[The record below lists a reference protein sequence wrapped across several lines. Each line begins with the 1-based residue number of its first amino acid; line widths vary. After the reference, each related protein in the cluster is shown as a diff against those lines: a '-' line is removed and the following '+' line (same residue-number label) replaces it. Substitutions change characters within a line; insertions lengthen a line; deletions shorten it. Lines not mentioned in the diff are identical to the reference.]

1 MTVRLRFALLYS
13 GALLISGLVV
23 LSLGF
28 ASAQRVEH
36 VGGGPVRTTHP
47 SLYTSASALEIVI
60 TLAALLLLSLG
71 SGWLLAARLL
81 RPVRAITAA
90 AEAISASNLSRRL
103 PVHGRADEFTRLG
116 ETLNS
121 LFTRLEASF
130 TAQRHFVASASHEL
144 RTPLTAER
152 TILQVAL
159 ADPSASTATL
169 REACEQVLVLGE
181 RTERLIDGLLTLA
194 TGVRGIDRREPLD
207 LAVLAA
213 RVAESRRGT
222 IRLDLALG
230 AAPGCGEPRL
240 AESLI
245 ANLVDN
251 ALRYNVPGGWVCVRT
266 GVREGRSVLLVSNS
280 GPMVPAG
287 EVGRLF
293 EPFQRLGP
301 EHAHQRGGGHGLG
314 GHGLGGHGLGLAIV
328 RAVADAHGATV
339 AAHPRAG
346 GGLDVEVRFPAS
358 LPIVGDAG
366 TVAGTRPLGER
377 HGAIP
382 AARSAPSSQQ
392 SCRSCLPGA
401 PVTQTG
407 GRTAR
412 QLRPVVIDSTARTA
426 PVVSDPPCTYRP

>member
-23 LSLGF
+23 LSLAF
-28 ASAQRVEH
+28 ASTEQVQH

-47 SLYTSASALEIVI
+47 SVYTNASALEVVI
-60 TLAALLLLSLG
+60 ALAVLMLLSVG

-103 PVHGRADEFTRLG
+103 PVHGRADEFSRLG

-121 LFTRLEASF
+121 LFARLEASF

-194 TGVRGIDRREPLD
+194 TGERGIDRREPLD
-207 LAVLAA
+207 LAALAT
-213 RVAESRRGT
+213 RVTESRHGT
-222 IRLDLALG
+222 IRLDLALE
-230 AAPGCGEPRL
+230 AAPGCGDPRL

-266 GVREGRSVLLVSNS
+266 GVKEGRSVLSVSNS
-280 GPMVPAG
+280 GPVVPAG
-287 EVGRLF
+287 ELGRLF
-293 EPFQRLGP
+293 EPFQRLGA
-301 EHAHQRGGGHGLG
+301 ERVRERD
-314 GHGLGGHGLGLAIV
+314 GGHGLGLAIV
-328 RAVADAHGATV
+328 RAVADAHGATL
-339 AAHPRAG
+339 AAHPRSG
-346 GGLDVEVRFPAS
+346 GGLDVEVRFPAP
-358 LPIVGDAG
+358 LPMQMSRHNAG
-366 TVAGTRPLGER
+366 LQVVRR
-377 HGAIP
+377 K
-382 AARSAPSSQQ
+382 SSV
-392 SCRSCLPGA
+392 P
-401 PVTQTG
+401 PKDEG
-407 GRTAR
+407 G
-412 QLRPVVIDSTARTA
+412 
-426 PVVSDPPCTYRP
+426 

>member
-13 GALLISGLVV
+13 GALLISGLLV
-23 LSLGF
+23 LSLAF
-28 ASAQRVEH
+28 ASTQQVQH

-47 SLYTSASALEIVI
+47 NVYTSLSALEVVI
-60 TLAALLLLSLG
+60 ALAVLMLLSLG

-90 AEAISASNLSRRL
+90 AEDISASNLSRRL
-103 PVHGRADEFTRLG
+103 PVRGRADEFSRLG
-116 ETLNS
+116 ATLNS
-121 LFTRLEASF
+121 LFARLEASF

-159 ADPSASTATL
+159 ADPSASAATL

-194 TGVRGIDRREPLD
+194 TGERGIDRREPLD
-207 LAVLAA
+207 LAALAA
-213 RVAESRRGT
+213 RVTESRRGT

-251 ALRYNVPGGWVCVRT
+251 ALRYNVPGGWVRVRT
-266 GVREGRSVLLVSNS
+266 GVREGHSVLSVSNS
-280 GPMVPAG
+280 GPVVPAE

-293 EPFQRLGP
+293 EPFQRLGA
-301 EHAHQRGGGHGLG
+301 ERVRERD
-314 GHGLGGHGLGLAIV
+314 GGHGLGLAIV
-328 RAVADAHGATV
+328 LAIADAHGATV

-346 GGLDVEVRFPAS
+346 GGLDVEVRFPAL
-358 LPIVGDAG
+358 LPMRMSPERAQRPAAGSAARRRLSAG
-366 TVAGTRPLGER
+366 T
-377 HGAIP
+377 
-382 AARSAPSSQQ
+382 
-392 SCRSCLPGA
+392 
-401 PVTQTG
+401 TG
-407 GRTAR
+407 RRA
-412 QLRPVVIDSTARTA
+412 S
-426 PVVSDPPCTYRP
+426 